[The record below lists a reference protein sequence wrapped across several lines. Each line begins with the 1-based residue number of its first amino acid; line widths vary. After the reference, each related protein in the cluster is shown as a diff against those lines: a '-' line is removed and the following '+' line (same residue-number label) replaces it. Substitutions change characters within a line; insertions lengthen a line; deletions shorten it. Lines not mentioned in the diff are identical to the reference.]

1 MNAGR
6 AFALGWRV
14 FRALPGAVG
23 RAIFTAVALAAWL
36 AHGSGV
42 RQLEANLARLK
53 PGAGRREIRR
63 LALAGMKS
71 YMRYYC
77 EAFQLPKLRPDQINA
92 RVRGVGL
99 APVQEEI
106 EAGRSVVLALTHCG
120 NWDLAGAW
128 ATRNVARVVTVAER
142 LRPEELFL
150 EFLAFRQA
158 LGMTVIPFEPGA
170 GVFRRLIMEA
180 RSDPVAVALLA
191 DRDLSSGGVDV
202 VLAGHRMRAASGP
215 AALSLAG
222 SLPLFPTGLY
232 YERLRGARRRAAGSP
247 WGLVVDFGEPVVP
260 ADDVPREQ
268 AVAEL
273 TQAWV
278 SVVEKTIL
286 AHAEDW
292 HMLQKVF
299 VEDLDPQRQAGASS
313 AAARALAERP
323 G

>member
-6 AFALGWRV
+6 AFGLGWRV
-14 FRALPGAVG
+14 FRALPGAAG
-23 RAIFTAVALAAWL
+23 RGIFVAVAVAAWL

-42 RQLEANLARLK
+42 RQLEANLARLR

-77 EAFQLPKLRPDQINA
+77 EAFQLPALRADQIDA
-92 RVRGVGL
+92 RVRGVGQER
-99 APVQEEI
+99 VQAEI
-106 EAGRSVVLALTHCG
+106 EAGRSVVIALTHCG

-128 ATRNVARVVTVAER
+128 ATRNLGRIVTVAER
-142 LRPEELFL
+142 LRPEELFR
-150 EFLAFRQA
+150 EFLAFRES

-170 GVFRRLIMEA
+170 GVFRRLITEA
-180 RSDPVAVALLA
+180 RSDAVSIPLLA
-191 DRDLSSGGVDV
+191 DRDLSAGGVDV

-215 AALSLAG
+215 AALSLAA
-222 SLPLFPTGLY
+222 SLPLFPAGLY
-232 YERLRGARRRAAGSP
+232 YERLHGKRRRAAGSP
-247 WGLVVDFGEPVVP
+247 WGLVVDFGEPVAP
-260 ADDVPREQ
+260 PEGVPRELV
-268 AVAEL
+268 VAEL

-278 SVVEKTIL
+278 GVVEKTIL

-299 VEDLDPQRQAGASS
+299 VDDLDPQRPAGASS
-313 AAARALAERP
+313 AAARALAE
-323 G
+323 GSA